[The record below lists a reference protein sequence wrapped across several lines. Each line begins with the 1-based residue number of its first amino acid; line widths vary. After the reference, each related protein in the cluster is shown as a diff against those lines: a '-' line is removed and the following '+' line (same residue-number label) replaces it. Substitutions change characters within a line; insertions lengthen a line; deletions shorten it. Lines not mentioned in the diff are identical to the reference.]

1 MSKRWDICAPEKS
14 KDGGKTYWT
23 KIGVMFERDKGGF
36 VIHMAY
42 PQAELYAFEPQ
53 ERDQERGSSTARPAP
68 AAAPKQTQRRDADD
82 EQPERR
88 PEDEPGTSFTDDEIP
103 F

>member
-1 MSKRWDICAPEKS
+1 MSERWDICVPEKS
-14 KDGGKTYWT
+14 KDGDRTYWT
-23 KIGVMFERDKGGF
+23 KIGVMFRRDKGRF

-53 ERDQERGSSTARPAP
+53 DQERGQRPRQAARQEPPRQACYS
-68 AAAPKQTQRRDADD
+68 D
-82 EQPERR
+82 EEPERTAA
-88 PEDEPGTSFTDDEIP
+88 DEPPDTGEYDDIP

>member
-1 MSKRWDICAPEKS
+1 MSERWDICAPEKS

-23 KIGVMFERDKGGF
+23 KIGVMFRRDKGGF

-42 PQAELYAFEPQ
+42 PAGELYAFEPK
-53 ERDQERGSSTARPAP
+53 ERDQPHDQERRSASGSVQPRSGGS
-68 AAAPKQTQRRDADD
+68 DD
-82 EQPERR
+82 PERR
-88 PEDEPGTSFTDDEIP
+88 PEDEPADEGEYDDIP